1 MTHARCAPTQKH
13 RTILRPGHGP
23 APRAPD
29 PSAEIASAVRVLRN
43 LPRLM
48 LDDLKRAPDHV
59 RRPCEAALAVF
70 SAQADRIDSAL
81 RRSDEMLLSAERDAP
96 PPDLS
101 ELAARIC
108 TARSL
113 KRDHPIDCMVEAP
126 KARISARWFT
136 ALIEG
141 LIDLGT
147 ERAVGRKDQG
157 FALRILSGPDAL
169 RLSLLDSGAVAPCTK
184 DFIGPEA
191 GLAATHLWWLA
202 NTLDADLELG
212 PGPAGAGNR
221 VTLTLRLDARGT
233 AIGNGQPET
242 AAI

>member
-1 MTHARCAPTQKH
+1 M
-13 RTILRPGHGP
+13 
-23 APRAPD
+23 
-29 PSAEIASAVRVLRN
+29 RVLRN

-70 SAQADRIDSAL
+70 SAQADRIESAL
-81 RRSDEMLLSAERDAP
+81 RRSEEALLSGERHVH

-101 ELAARIC
+101 ELAAQVC

-113 KRDHPIDCMVEAP
+113 KRDHPIGCMVEAP
-126 KARISARWFT
+126 NARISIHWFT

-141 LIDLGT
+141 LIDLGA
-147 ERAVGRKDQG
+147 ERLVGRADQG
-157 FALRILSGPDAL
+157 FALRVFSGPDAL
-169 RLSLLDSGAVAPCTK
+169 RLSLLENGGTAPCANE
-184 DFIGPEA
+184 FIGPEA
-191 GLAATHLWWLA
+191 GLAAAHLWWLA
-202 NTLDADLELG
+202 NTLNADLELG
-212 PGPAGAGNR
+212 PGPGGAGNR
-221 VTLTLRLDARGT
+221 VTISLRLDARGS